1 MQDER
6 VLRGGSYSNSK
17 AVFLQVLMRYV
28 YMDGFTVRID
38 DVVNMLILAD
48 MMYQLEGHI
57 KWLVLAGIFGEG
69 FV

>member
-1 MQDER
+1 
-6 VLRGGSYSNSK
+6 
-17 AVFLQVLMRYV
+17 MRYV